1 MTEKFVDGIV
11 VGRTG
16 LDIVPWMKPDGVVG
30 SSPVGHPI
38 GTM

>member
-1 MTEKFVDGIV
+1 MTGKLVDGIV

-16 LDIVPWMKPDGVVG
+16 LAIVLGMKPDGVVG